1 MQKLVFLSGA
11 GMSAE
16 SGISVFR
23 GADGLWD
30 KFSIEDVASPGGWM
44 RQPKVVLE
52 FYNQRRKQML
62 ESEPNEGHR
71 IIAEMERDYDV
82 TIVTQNID
90 DLHERAGSTNVLHI
104 HGEIMKAQSVDDPN
118 RVYPLKSW
126 ELNWGDTCERGTQLR
141 PNVVWFGEAVPLMD
155 RAAEIVAEAD
165 ILVIIGTSLLVYPA
179 AGLIDY
185 CSPDCQ
191 VFCIDPEMPTLPYR
205 KPPITELEYPAGE
218 GMRKLREILHKK

>member
-23 GADGLWD
+23 GADGLWE
-30 KFSIEDVASPGGWM
+30 KFSIEDVASPSGWNKH
-44 RQPKVVLE
+44 PKVVLE

-62 ESEPNEGHR
+62 ASEPNAGHR
-71 IIAEMERDYDV
+71 IIAEMESDYDV
-82 TIVTQNID
+82 TIITQNID
-90 DLHERAGSTNVLHI
+90 DLHERAGSTDVIHI

-118 RVYPLKSW
+118 RVYPIDGW
-126 ELNWGDTCERGTQLR
+126 ELNWGDTCELGTQLR

-155 RAAEIVAEAD
+155 QAAEVVAQAD
-165 ILVIIGTSLLVYPA
+165 VLVIIGTSLLVYPA

-191 VFCIDPEMPTLPYR
+191 VFCIDPEIPALPHR
-205 KPPITELEYPAGE
+205 NPPIVELKYSAGE
-218 GMRKLREILHKK
+218 GMQKLRELLKK